1 MIDLGTSNDLAKFN
15 AVVRNPEHPFCKF
28 ANDNRQA
35 INIAWQRYKIGAIV
49 VNGETG
55 AATAA
60 MDIADSCRIPVTG
73 FAPPDKINER
83 GLIEDSRAVR
93 LIEAGGA
100 FALIDKGQANR
111 ERQTL

>member
-73 FAPPDKINER
+73 FAPRDKINER